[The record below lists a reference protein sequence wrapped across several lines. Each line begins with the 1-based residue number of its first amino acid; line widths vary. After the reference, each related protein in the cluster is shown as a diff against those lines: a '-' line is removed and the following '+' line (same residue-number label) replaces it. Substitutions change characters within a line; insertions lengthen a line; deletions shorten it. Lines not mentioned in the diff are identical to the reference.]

1 MFATNTANLSKS
13 AILRSQTTFQ
23 TIWHQRCSFRRIK
36 PTALMRNDL
45 KRSLPVQ
52 NGTLIGN
59 GTREFFGP
67 KRQVFCAQQARKP
80 HSQEKKKEKQKEQ
93 GGEKT
98 MVILQL
104 ISFYI
109 DYFGFRIP

>member
-1 MFATNTANLSKS
+1 MFANNTANLSKC
-13 AILRSQTTFQ
+13 AILTFQ

-52 NGTLIGN
+52 NGTLIRN

-98 MVILQL
+98 MVTLQL